1 MAGGLAYS
9 ALIALVP
16 GALLVASAIGL
27 FITDPATQ
35 EQIIDFIASAVPP
48 LEPIVRTALE
58 SVAAGAV
65 PTTILALLGLL
76 WGSSRFYAALDY
88 AFSKVFPGRQQRN
101 EVVRTLRGLLVTFL
115 FVGLPIA
122 ALIVGS
128 LASWVVDLAPE
139 SALVQGAGRTLVQLA
154 SPILSFLLFVG
165 VVSAVYRFVPSE
177 PVPARAFLRPAI
189 LVGVVLAGFTQLF
202 TFIAPRMMGFAALF
216 GTFVAVVRA
225 ARVDVDQLQR
235 VAARGLVDA
244 SPGRRAGPAR
254 CAACARRAGDRPRL
268 ALAAAAAAA
277 EARVRRQRQ
286 AAAHARLRGGRGC
299 SGGLLDGH
307 LRGAREH
314 LPRRRRPD
322 PGRVV
327 QREQRPAGER
337 ARDASVRRRGR
348 PGGRGRPLRRTRLPP
363 ARP

>member
-1 MAGGLAYS
+1 MSDEPRADRWRDLATKVVEVVGGIPAVRTLLATLEVYDRAGGGLVAGGLAYS

-48 LEPIVRTALE
+48 LEPIVRTALD

-177 PVPARAFLRPAI
+177 PVPVRAFLRPAI
-189 LVGVVLAGFTQLF
+189 LVGVALAGFTQLF

-216 GTFVAVVRA
+216 GTFVAVFALLAWMSISFNVLLLGASWTRVRA
-225 ARVDVDQLQR
+225 
-235 VAARGLVDA
+235 VAQAQPDA
-244 SPGRRAGPAR
+244 
-254 CAACARRAGDRPRL
+254 
-268 ALAAAAAAA
+268 
-277 EARVRRQRQ
+277 
-286 AAAHARLRGGRGC
+286 
-299 SGGLLDGH
+299 
-307 LRGAREH
+307 
-314 LPRRRRPD
+314 
-322 PGRVV
+322 
-327 QREQRPAGER
+327 
-337 ARDASVRRRGR
+337 
-348 PGGRGRPLRRTRLPP
+348 PP
-363 ARP
+363 ALDEPETEPETDPV

>member
-1 MAGGLAYS
+1 MSDEPRADRWRDLATKVVEAVGGIPAVRTLLATLEVYDRAGGGLVAGGLAYS

-88 AFSKVFPGRQQRN
+88 AFSKVFPGRRQRN

-122 ALIVGS
+122 ALVVG
-128 LASWVVDLAPE
+128 LIASWVVDLAPE
-139 SALVQGAGRTLVQLA
+139 SALVQGVGRTLVQLA

-189 LVGVVLAGFTQLF
+189 LVGVALAGFTQLF

-216 GTFVAVVRA
+216 GTFVAVFALLAWMSISFNVLLLGASWTRVRA
-225 ARVDVDQLQR
+225 
-235 VAARGLVDA
+235 VAQAQPDA
-244 SPGRRAGPAR
+244 
-254 CAACARRAGDRPRL
+254 
-268 ALAAAAAAA
+268 
-277 EARVRRQRQ
+277 
-286 AAAHARLRGGRGC
+286 
-299 SGGLLDGH
+299 
-307 LRGAREH
+307 
-314 LPRRRRPD
+314 
-322 PGRVV
+322 
-327 QREQRPAGER
+327 
-337 ARDASVRRRGR
+337 
-348 PGGRGRPLRRTRLPP
+348 PP
-363 ARP
+363 ALDEPETDPV

>member
-1 MAGGLAYS
+1 MSDEPRADRWRDLATKVVEVVGGIPAVRTLLATLEVYDRAGGGLVAGGLAYS

-177 PVPARAFLRPAI
+177 PVPVRAFLRPAI
-189 LVGVVLAGFTQLF
+189 LVGVALAGFTQLF

-216 GTFVAVVRA
+216 GTFVAVFALLAWMSISFNVLLLGASWTRVRA
-225 ARVDVDQLQR
+225 
-235 VAARGLVDA
+235 VAQAQPDA
-244 SPGRRAGPAR
+244 
-254 CAACARRAGDRPRL
+254 
-268 ALAAAAAAA
+268 
-277 EARVRRQRQ
+277 
-286 AAAHARLRGGRGC
+286 
-299 SGGLLDGH
+299 
-307 LRGAREH
+307 
-314 LPRRRRPD
+314 
-322 PGRVV
+322 
-327 QREQRPAGER
+327 
-337 ARDASVRRRGR
+337 
-348 PGGRGRPLRRTRLPP
+348 PP
-363 ARP
+363 ALDEPETEPETDPV

>member
-1 MAGGLAYS
+1 MSDEPRADRWRDLATKVVEVVGGIPAVRTLLATLEVYDRAGGGLVAGGLAYS

-48 LEPIVRTALE
+48 LEPIVRTALD

-177 PVPARAFLRPAI
+177 PVPVRAFLRPAI
-189 LVGVVLAGFTQLF
+189 LVGVALAGFTQLF

-216 GTFVAVVRA
+216 GTFVAVFALLAWMSISFNVLLLGASWTRVRA
-225 ARVDVDQLQR
+225 
-235 VAARGLVDA
+235 VAQAQPDA
-244 SPGRRAGPAR
+244 
-254 CAACARRAGDRPRL
+254 
-268 ALAAAAAAA
+268 
-277 EARVRRQRQ
+277 
-286 AAAHARLRGGRGC
+286 
-299 SGGLLDGH
+299 
-307 LRGAREH
+307 
-314 LPRRRRPD
+314 
-322 PGRVV
+322 
-327 QREQRPAGER
+327 
-337 ARDASVRRRGR
+337 
-348 PGGRGRPLRRTRLPP
+348 PP
-363 ARP
+363 ALDEPETETDPV

>member
-1 MAGGLAYS
+1 MSDEPRADRWRDLATKVVEVVGGIPAVRTLLATLEVYDRAGGGLVAGGLAYS

-48 LEPIVRTALE
+48 LEPIVRTALD

-154 SPILSFLLFVG
+154 SPVLSFLLFVG

-177 PVPARAFLRPAI
+177 PVPVRAFLRPAI
-189 LVGVVLAGFTQLF
+189 LVGVALAGFTQLF

-216 GTFVAVVRA
+216 GTFVAVFALLAWMSISFNVLLLGASWTRVRA
-225 ARVDVDQLQR
+225 VAQAQPDAAPALDVPDD
-235 VAARGLVDA
+235 AAD
-244 SPGRRAGPAR
+244 PGKGTPGPA
-254 CAACARRAGDRPRL
+254 
-268 ALAAAAAAA
+268 
-277 EARVRRQRQ
+277 
-286 AAAHARLRGGRGC
+286 
-299 SGGLLDGH
+299 
-307 LRGAREH
+307 
-314 LPRRRRPD
+314 
-322 PGRVV
+322 
-327 QREQRPAGER
+327 
-337 ARDASVRRRGR
+337 
-348 PGGRGRPLRRTRLPP
+348 
-363 ARP
+363 

>member
-1 MAGGLAYS
+1 MSDEPRADRWRDLATKVVEVVGGIPAVRTLLATLEVYDRAGGGLVAGGLAYS

-177 PVPARAFLRPAI
+177 PVPVRAFLRPAI
-189 LVGVVLAGFTQLF
+189 LVGVALAGFTQLF

-216 GTFVAVVRA
+216 GTFVAVFALLAWMSISFNVLLLGASWTRVRA
-225 ARVDVDQLQR
+225 
-235 VAARGLVDA
+235 VAQAQPDA
-244 SPGRRAGPAR
+244 
-254 CAACARRAGDRPRL
+254 
-268 ALAAAAAAA
+268 
-277 EARVRRQRQ
+277 
-286 AAAHARLRGGRGC
+286 
-299 SGGLLDGH
+299 
-307 LRGAREH
+307 
-314 LPRRRRPD
+314 
-322 PGRVV
+322 
-327 QREQRPAGER
+327 
-337 ARDASVRRRGR
+337 
-348 PGGRGRPLRRTRLPP
+348 PP
-363 ARP
+363 ALDEPETDPA

>member
-1 MAGGLAYS
+1 MSDEPRADRWRDLATKVVEVVGGIPAVRTLLATLEVYDRAGGGLVAGGLAYS

-177 PVPARAFLRPAI
+177 PVPVRAFLRPAI
-189 LVGVVLAGFTQLF
+189 LVGVALAGFTQLF

-216 GTFVAVVRA
+216 GTFVAVFALLAWMSISFNVLLLGASWTRVRA
-225 ARVDVDQLQR
+225 
-235 VAARGLVDA
+235 VAQAQKDA
-244 SPGRRAGPAR
+244 
-254 CAACARRAGDRPRL
+254 
-268 ALAAAAAAA
+268 
-277 EARVRRQRQ
+277 
-286 AAAHARLRGGRGC
+286 
-299 SGGLLDGH
+299 
-307 LRGAREH
+307 
-314 LPRRRRPD
+314 
-322 PGRVV
+322 
-327 QREQRPAGER
+327 
-337 ARDASVRRRGR
+337 
-348 PGGRGRPLRRTRLPP
+348 PP
-363 ARP
+363 ALDEPEPETDPV

>member
-1 MAGGLAYS
+1 MSDEPRADRWRDLATKVVEVVGGIPAVRTLLATLEVYDRAGGGLVAGGLAYS

-122 ALIVGS
+122 ALVVG
-128 LASWVVDLAPE
+128 LIASWVVDLAPE

-165 VVSAVYRFVPSE
+165 VVSAVYRYVPSE
-177 PVPARAFLRPAI
+177 RVPARAFLRPAI
-189 LVGVVLAGFTQLF
+189 LVGVALAGFTQLF

-216 GTFVAVVRA
+216 GTFVAVFALLAWMSISFNVLLLGASWTRVRA
-225 ARVDVDQLQR
+225 
-235 VAARGLVDA
+235 VAQAQPDA
-244 SPGRRAGPAR
+244 
-254 CAACARRAGDRPRL
+254 
-268 ALAAAAAAA
+268 
-277 EARVRRQRQ
+277 
-286 AAAHARLRGGRGC
+286 
-299 SGGLLDGH
+299 
-307 LRGAREH
+307 
-314 LPRRRRPD
+314 
-322 PGRVV
+322 
-327 QREQRPAGER
+327 
-337 ARDASVRRRGR
+337 
-348 PGGRGRPLRRTRLPP
+348 PP
-363 ARP
+363 ALDEPETEPETDPV

>member
-1 MAGGLAYS
+1 MSDEPRADRWRDLATKVVEVVGGIPAVRTLLATLEVYDRAGGGLVAGGLAYS

-122 ALIVGS
+122 ALVVG
-128 LASWVVDLAPE
+128 LIASWVVDLAPE

-177 PVPARAFLRPAI
+177 PVPVRAFLRPAI
-189 LVGVVLAGFTQLF
+189 LVGVALAGFTQLF

-216 GTFVAVVRA
+216 GTFVAVFALLAWMSISFNVLLLGASWTRVRA
-225 ARVDVDQLQR
+225 
-235 VAARGLVDA
+235 VAQAQPDA
-244 SPGRRAGPAR
+244 
-254 CAACARRAGDRPRL
+254 
-268 ALAAAAAAA
+268 
-277 EARVRRQRQ
+277 
-286 AAAHARLRGGRGC
+286 
-299 SGGLLDGH
+299 
-307 LRGAREH
+307 
-314 LPRRRRPD
+314 
-322 PGRVV
+322 
-327 QREQRPAGER
+327 
-337 ARDASVRRRGR
+337 
-348 PGGRGRPLRRTRLPP
+348 PP
-363 ARP
+363 ALDEPETEPETDPV

>member
-1 MAGGLAYS
+1 MSDEPRADRWRDLATKVVEVVGGIPAVRTLLATLEVYDRAGGGLVAGGLAYS

-48 LEPIVRTALE
+48 LEPIVRTALD

-122 ALIVGS
+122 ALVVG
-128 LASWVVDLAPE
+128 LIASWVVDLAPE

-177 PVPARAFLRPAI
+177 PVPVRAFLRPAI
-189 LVGVVLAGFTQLF
+189 LVGVALAGFTQLF

-216 GTFVAVVRA
+216 GTFVAVFALLAWMSISFNVLLLGASWTRVRA
-225 ARVDVDQLQR
+225 
-235 VAARGLVDA
+235 VAQAQPDA
-244 SPGRRAGPAR
+244 
-254 CAACARRAGDRPRL
+254 
-268 ALAAAAAAA
+268 
-277 EARVRRQRQ
+277 
-286 AAAHARLRGGRGC
+286 
-299 SGGLLDGH
+299 
-307 LRGAREH
+307 
-314 LPRRRRPD
+314 
-322 PGRVV
+322 
-327 QREQRPAGER
+327 
-337 ARDASVRRRGR
+337 
-348 PGGRGRPLRRTRLPP
+348 PP
-363 ARP
+363 ALDETETDPV

>member
-1 MAGGLAYS
+1 MSDEPRADRWRELATKVVESVGGIPAVRTLVATLEVYDRAGGGLVAGGLAYS

-48 LEPIVRTALE
+48 LEPIVRTALD

-139 SALVQGAGRTLVQLA
+139 SAIVQGAGRTLVQLA

-216 GTFVAVVRA
+216 GTFVAVFALLAWMSISFNVLLLGASWTRVRA
-225 ARVDVDQLQR
+225 
-235 VAARGLVDA
+235 VAQAQPDA
-244 SPGRRAGPAR
+244 
-254 CAACARRAGDRPRL
+254 
-268 ALAAAAAAA
+268 
-277 EARVRRQRQ
+277 
-286 AAAHARLRGGRGC
+286 
-299 SGGLLDGH
+299 
-307 LRGAREH
+307 
-314 LPRRRRPD
+314 
-322 PGRVV
+322 
-327 QREQRPAGER
+327 
-337 ARDASVRRRGR
+337 
-348 PGGRGRPLRRTRLPP
+348 PP
-363 ARP
+363 ALDEPETDPA

>member
-1 MAGGLAYS
+1 MSDEPRADRWRDLATKVVEVVGGIPAVRTLLATLEVYDRAGGGLVAGGLAYS

-177 PVPARAFLRPAI
+177 PVPVRAFLRPAI
-189 LVGVVLAGFTQLF
+189 LVGVALAGFTQLF

-216 GTFVAVVRA
+216 GTFVAVFALLAWMSISFNVLLLGASWTRVRA
-225 ARVDVDQLQR
+225 
-235 VAARGLVDA
+235 VAQAQPDA
-244 SPGRRAGPAR
+244 
-254 CAACARRAGDRPRL
+254 
-268 ALAAAAAAA
+268 
-277 EARVRRQRQ
+277 
-286 AAAHARLRGGRGC
+286 
-299 SGGLLDGH
+299 
-307 LRGAREH
+307 
-314 LPRRRRPD
+314 
-322 PGRVV
+322 
-327 QREQRPAGER
+327 
-337 ARDASVRRRGR
+337 
-348 PGGRGRPLRRTRLPP
+348 PP
-363 ARP
+363 ALDEPETETETDPV